1 VFQQRLITFALVL
14 FGLTTGLALA
24 EPPQQSAEA
33 LTFFEK
39 QVRPLL
45 IAKCYACHSVEKGKS
60 KGELTLDTRE
70 GWMQGGESG
79 PVIVPGKPDE
89 SLLIQ
94 AVRYADELKMPP
106 KSHGGRLKD
115 AEIDILVKWVRQG
128 AVDPRTK
135 QASSRTSNVNG
146 AAWWAFQPITSP
158 AIPQV
163 PGLSSKNPIDAF
175 ITEKLNERGIS
186 AGPLADKRMLLRR
199 ATFDLIGLPPTLE
212 ETQAFL
218 NDRSPDAF
226 NKVIDRLLAS
236 PHYGEKWGR
245 HWLDVVRYAD
255 SLDERGYDKDG
266 DILDAWR
273 YRDWVVNA
281 FNRDLPYDQFITQQ
295 IAGDIV
301 ANESGKWSK
310 DLIVA
315 TGMYAIGN
323 WGNGDADKEKLHT
336 DIVDDQ
342 VDVTSRAFLGVT
354 LACAR
359 CHDHKFDPFTT
370 KDYYGLAGF
379 FFSSHIL
386 DKFQSKGEG
395 EKLMRIPLQSPE
407 EKAHQE
413 KIEQRIKAIDAELAK
428 SLRPFDEVKN
438 DIAGIKGL
446 QAWANKGI
454 DNPSLVI
461 NSTNQPVAFGTIKMG
476 ERTVALHPGPKV
488 PAAAAWR
495 SPIAGKLHVE
505 AKLRD
510 ADPNCGDGI
519 EWEVRVG
526 KKSVQKGVMDNGK
539 SVNVPESACDVKKGD
554 LILLIIGPRKD
565 YTCDT
570 TEVEFII
577 RSEDGK
583 RWDLRHDLVSGAKQG
598 QEVWWICSGE
608 GERLAA
614 DDTSARA
621 LEDERKALIKESAN
635 RAFTQG
641 LLEGGIP
648 GTMYVGFHDAK
659 VHVRGSY
666 NRLGDIAPRGFPGIL
681 CQHQPQIKQG
691 SGRLELAQWIADA
704 KNPLTARVMA
714 NRIWQHHFGDGLVKT
729 ANNFGKLGTP
739 PTHPE
744 LLDHLA
750 SAFVRSGW
758 SIKAMHR
765 LIMSSE
771 TYQRSSLPAKSEA
784 KSDPDNMLL
793 AQQNRRRLDAEEF
806 RDAMLAVTKELDPAL
821 GGKAIR
827 DLNSKRRTLYVTT
840 IRSDRSNYQALFDA
854 ADPTAIVEKRTE
866 ATVAPQALW
875 LMNHPFVMERTRTL
889 AQLVVKQHG
898 DRQGKM
904 NWLCEKLFARQAT
917 EQDRA
922 LALRAVQ
929 KPDQAADWEKLCQV
943 LLCSNEFIYVD

>member
-1 VFQQRLITFALVL
+1 
-14 FGLTTGLALA
+14 
-24 EPPQQSAEA
+24 
-33 LTFFEK
+33 
-39 QVRPLL
+39 
-45 IAKCYACHSVEKGKS
+45 
-60 KGELTLDTRE
+60 
-70 GWMQGGESG
+70 
-79 PVIVPGKPDE
+79 
-89 SLLIQ
+89 
-94 AVRYADELKMPP
+94 
-106 KSHGGRLKD
+106 
-115 AEIDILVKWVRQG
+115 
-128 AVDPRTK
+128 
-135 QASSRTSNVNG
+135 
-146 AAWWAFQPITSP
+146 
-158 AIPQV
+158 
-163 PGLSSKNPIDAF
+163 
-175 ITEKLNERGIS
+175 
-186 AGPLADKRMLLRR
+186 
-199 ATFDLIGLPPTLE
+199 
-212 ETQAFL
+212 
-218 NDRSPDAF
+218 
-226 NKVIDRLLAS
+226 
-236 PHYGEKWGR
+236 
-245 HWLDVVRYAD
+245 
-255 SLDERGYDKDG
+255 
-266 DILDAWR
+266 
-273 YRDWVVNA
+273 
-281 FNRDLPYDQFITQQ
+281 
-295 IAGDIV
+295 
-301 ANESGKWSK
+301 
-310 DLIVA
+310 
-315 TGMYAIGN
+315 
-323 WGNGDADKEKLHT
+323 
-336 DIVDDQ
+336 
-342 VDVTSRAFLGVT
+342 
-354 LACAR
+354 
-359 CHDHKFDPFTT
+359 
-370 KDYYGLAGF
+370 
-379 FFSSHIL
+379 
-386 DKFQSKGEG
+386 
-395 EKLMRIPLQSPE
+395 MRIPLQSPE

-413 KIEQRIKAIDAELAK
+413 KTEQRIKAIDAALAK

-461 NSTNQPVAFGTIKMG
+461 NSTHQPVAFGTIKMG
-476 ERTVALHPGPKV
+476 VRTVALHPGPKV
-488 PAAAAWR
+488 PVAAAWR
-495 SPIAGKLHVE
+495 SPIAGKLRVE

-526 KKSVQKGVMDNGK
+526 KKSLQKGVMDNGK
-539 SVNVPESACDVKKGD
+539 SVTVPGSDCDVNKGD

-565 YTCDT
+565 FTCDT

-583 RWDLRHDLVSGAKQG
+583 RWDLRHDLVNGAKQG

-621 LEDERKALIKESAN
+621 LEDERKALLRESAN

-666 NRLGDIAPRGFPGIL
+666 NRLGDTVPRGFPGIL

-691 SGRLELAQWIADA
+691 SGRLQLARWIADA
-704 KNPLTARVMA
+704 SNPLTARVMV

-729 ANNFGKLGTP
+729 ANNFGKLGIP

-744 LLDHLA
+744 LLDYLA
-750 SAFVRSGW
+750 TAFIRSGW
-758 SIKAMHR
+758 SIKAIHR

-771 TYQRSSLPAKSEA
+771 TYQRSSLPAESEA
-784 KSDPDNMLL
+784 KSDPDNALL
-793 AQQNRRRLDAEEF
+793 SRQNRRRLDAEEF
-806 RDAMLAVTKELDPAL
+806 RDAMLGVTKELDPAL

-875 LMNHPFVMERTRTL
+875 LMNHPFVLDRTRSL
-889 AQLVVKQHG
+889 AQLVAKQPG
-898 DRQGKM
+898 DRQTKI
-904 NWLCEKLFARQAT
+904 NWLCEKLFAREAT
-917 EQDRA
+917 EQDQA